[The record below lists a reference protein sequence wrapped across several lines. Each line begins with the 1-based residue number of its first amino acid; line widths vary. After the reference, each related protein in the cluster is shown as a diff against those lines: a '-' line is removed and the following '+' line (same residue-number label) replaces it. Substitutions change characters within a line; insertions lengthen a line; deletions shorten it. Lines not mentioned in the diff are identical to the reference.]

1 MTNDIQTGYRVL
13 ARKYR
18 PDRFSE
24 LIGQEALVRTL
35 GNALSLGRLAHAF
48 VLTGVRGVGKT
59 STARLLARGLNCI
72 GADGTGDATLEPCG
86 TCEPCVAIAASR
98 HVDVLEVDAAS
109 HTGVDDA
116 RDIIEGVGYR
126 PVSARYK
133 IYIIDEVHMMS
144 KSAFNALLKTLEEPP
159 DNVKFIFAT
168 TEIRKVP
175 VTILSRCQRFDL
187 RRVDSDVLAA
197 HLASI
202 CTHESIDADPEALN
216 VISRAAEGSVRDA
229 LSLLDQAAAMTADQ
243 ISADNI
249 AAMLGRP
256 GRADS
261 IAMLDAAMSGDAAGA
276 LDALASAH
284 TNGAEP
290 EMAIADLMDLI
301 HRASLIAAGGSAD
314 SLLEAER
321 TPVTALA
328 DMGIARLGRAWQM
341 LLKGHAEITTAPQ
354 PMAAAEMLLIRLAHL
369 ANMPTPAD
377 IIGKLGRGADA
388 VPATAPQSPPPK
400 NPAAKNPGQKD
411 PGQKNPGPQDA
422 TPENTAQETPGPPP
436 VASDIQPAPAG
447 MSAAGGAAV
456 AQPEPEP
463 EPAPEPAP
471 DISPEDQTA
480 DHNTEQLADPSS
492 PVGETGPTLNSLQDV
507 AALAESHDEA
517 LLAARIRTFVRPVRL
532 QPNLLEIA
540 LADGAPDTLAGDIAR
555 NLSQWTGQRWMVS
568 LAEGKGGQTIAEA
581 RTAARNAQKDEI
593 AATPTVRA
601 VMDVFPGAKIEDI
614 RPIETDM
621 PSDAESDAPSNED
634 H

>member
-1 MTNDIQTGYRVL
+1 MSYEVL
-13 ARKYR
+13 ARKLR
-18 PDRFSE
+18 PSGFS
-24 LIGQEALVRTL
+24 ALVGQDHVVR
-35 GNALSLGRLAHAF
+35 ALTHALDHDRLHHAYLF
-48 VLTGVRGVGKT
+48 TGTRGVGKT
-59 STARLLARGLNCI
+59 TIARILAKSLNCER
-72 GADGTGDATLEPCG
+72 GVSSTPCG
-86 TCEPCVAIAASR
+86 ECSICVEVKKNRFI
-98 HVDVLEVDAAS
+98 DLIEVDAAS
-109 HTGVDDA
+109 RTGVDDT
-116 RDIIEGVGYR
+116 RDLLENAQYMPTRG
-126 PVSARYK
+126 RYK
-133 IYIIDEVHMMS
+133 VYLIDEVHMLS
-144 KSAFNALLKTLEEPP
+144 IASFNALLKTLEEPP

-187 RRVDSDVLAA
+187 RRVDSDVLTT

-202 CTHESIDADPEALN
+202 CTHESINADPEALS

-256 GRADS
+256 GRTDS

-321 TPVTALA
+321 APVTALA

-377 IIGKLGRGADA
+377 IIGKLGRGEDA
-388 VPATAPQSPPPK
+388 APTAAAKPASTPAAESPAPENAAQVGAPSDTPPP
-400 NPAAKNPGQKD
+400 
-411 PGQKNPGPQDA
+411 
-422 TPENTAQETPGPPP
+422 
-436 VASDIQPAPAG
+436 PAG
-447 MSAAGGAAV
+447 MSAAAGNAV
-456 AQPEPEP
+456 MAQAEPRAEPQPEPRAEPQP
-463 EPAPEPAP
+463 EPRAEPRTEPAP
-471 DISPEDQTA
+471 DMLPEDRTPHFDAGQM
-480 DHNTEQLADPSS
+480 ADPSA
-492 PVGETGPTLNSLQDV
+492 PPPADLTGNTDISLTSLHDV

-568 LAEGKGGQTIAEA
+568 LAEGKGGQTIAEE
-581 RTAARNAQKDEI
+581 RSAARDAQKDEI
-593 AATPTVRA
+593 AATPTVQA
-601 VMDVFPGAKIEDI
+601 VMNVFPGAKIEDI
-614 RPIETDM
+614 RPIETDPIETDM
-621 PSDAESDAPSNED
+621 QSDAESGAPSNED

>member
-24 LIGQEALVRTL
+24 LIGQDALVRTL

-202 CTHESIDADPEALN
+202 CTHESIDADTEALN

-388 VPATAPQSPPPK
+388 APATAPQSPPPK
-400 NPAAKNPGQKD
+400 NPAP
-411 PGQKNPGPQDA
+411 KNPGPQGA

-436 VASDIQPAPAG
+436 VASDIPPAPAG

-456 AQPEPEP
+456 AQP

>member
-1 MTNDIQTGYRVL
+1 MTDDIQTGYRVL

-72 GADGTGDATLEPCG
+72 GPDGKGDATLEPCG
-86 TCEPCVAIAASR
+86 KCEPCVAIAASR

-187 RRVDSDVLAA
+187 QRVDSDVLAA

-202 CTHESIDADPEALN
+202 CTHESINADPEALS

-256 GRADS
+256 GRTDS

-301 HRASLIAAGGSAD
+301 HRSSLIAAGGSAD

-321 TPVTALA
+321 APVTALA
-328 DMGIARLGRAWQM
+328 DIGIARLGRAWQM

-377 IIGKLGRGADA
+377 IIGKLGRGEDA
-388 VPATAPQSPPPK
+388 APTAAAKPASTPAAESPAPENAAQVGAPSDTPPP
-400 NPAAKNPGQKD
+400 
-411 PGQKNPGPQDA
+411 
-422 TPENTAQETPGPPP
+422 
-436 VASDIQPAPAG
+436 PAG
-447 MSAAGGAAV
+447 MSAAAGNAV
-456 AQPEPEP
+456 MAQAEPRAEPQPEPRAEP
-463 EPAPEPAP
+463 RTEPAP
-471 DISPEDQTA
+471 DMLPEDRTPHFDAGQM
-480 DHNTEQLADPSS
+480 ADPSA
-492 PVGETGPTLNSLQDV
+492 PPPADLTGNTDISLTSLHDV

-568 LAEGKGGQTIAEA
+568 LAEGKGGQTIAEE
-581 RTAARNAQKDEI
+581 RSAARDAQKDEI
-593 AATPTVRA
+593 AATPTVQA
-601 VMDVFPGAKIEDI
+601 VMNVFPGAKIEDI

-621 PSDAESDAPSNED
+621 PSDAESGAPSNED

>member
-24 LIGQEALVRTL
+24 LIGQDALVRTL

-202 CTHESIDADPEALN
+202 CTHESIDADTEALN

-388 VPATAPQSPPPK
+388 APATAPQSPPQK
-400 NPAAKNPGQKD
+400 NPAP
-411 PGQKNPGPQDA
+411 KNPGPQGA

-436 VASDIQPAPAG
+436 VASDIPPAPAG

-456 AQPEPEP
+456 AQP

-621 PSDAESDAPSNED
+621 PSDAKSDAPSNED

>member
-1 MTNDIQTGYRVL
+1 MTDDIQTGYRVL

-72 GADGTGDATLEPCG
+72 GPDGTGDATLEPCG
-86 TCEPCVAIAASR
+86 KCEPCVAIAASR

-202 CTHESIDADPEALN
+202 CTHESINADPEALS

-256 GRADS
+256 GRTDS

-321 TPVTALA
+321 APVTALA

-377 IIGKLGRGADA
+377 IIGKLGRGEDA
-388 VPATAPQSPPPK
+388 APTAAAKPASTPAAESPAPENAAQVGAPSDTPPP
-400 NPAAKNPGQKD
+400 
-411 PGQKNPGPQDA
+411 
-422 TPENTAQETPGPPP
+422 
-436 VASDIQPAPAG
+436 PAG
-447 MSAAGGAAV
+447 MSAAAGNAV
-456 AQPEPEP
+456 MAKAEPR
-463 EPAPEPAP
+463 AEPAP
-471 DISPEDQTA
+471 DMLPEDRTPHFDAGQM
-480 DHNTEQLADPSS
+480 ADPSA
-492 PVGETGPTLNSLQDV
+492 PPPADLTGNTDISLTSLHDV

-568 LAEGKGGQTIAEA
+568 LAEGKGGQTIAEE
-581 RTAARNAQKDEI
+581 RSAARDAQKDEI
-593 AATPTVRA
+593 AATPTVQA
-601 VMDVFPGAKIEDI
+601 VMNVFPGAKIEDI

-621 PSDAESDAPSNED
+621 PSDAESGAPSNED

>member
-249 AAMLGRP
+249 AAMLGQP

-388 VPATAPQSPPPK
+388 APATAPQSPPPK
-400 NPAAKNPGQKD
+400 NPAPKNPAPKD

-436 VASDIQPAPAG
+436 VASDIPPAPAG

-463 EPAPEPAP
+463 EP

>member
-377 IIGKLGRGADA
+377 IIGKLGRGADVA
-388 VPATAPQSPPPK
+388 PATAPQSPPPV
-400 NPAAKNPGQKD
+400 
-411 PGQKNPGPQDA
+411 
-422 TPENTAQETPGPPP
+422 E
-436 VASDIQPAPAG
+436 SDIPPAPAG

-456 AQPEPEP
+456 AQ
-463 EPAPEPAP
+463 PEPAP

>member
-1 MTNDIQTGYRVL
+1 MNDDIQTGYRVL

-72 GADGTGDATLEPCG
+72 GPDGTGDATLEPCG
-86 TCEPCVAIAASR
+86 KCEPCVAIAASR

-187 RRVDSDVLAA
+187 RRVDSDVLTT

-202 CTHESIDADPEALN
+202 CTHESINADPEALS

-256 GRADS
+256 GRTDS

-321 TPVTALA
+321 APVTALA

-377 IIGKLGRGADA
+377 IIGKLGRGEDA
-388 VPATAPQSPPPK
+388 APTAAAKPASTPAAESPAPENAAQVGAPSDTPPP
-400 NPAAKNPGQKD
+400 
-411 PGQKNPGPQDA
+411 
-422 TPENTAQETPGPPP
+422 
-436 VASDIQPAPAG
+436 PAG
-447 MSAAGGAAV
+447 MSAAAGNAV
-456 AQPEPEP
+456 MAQAEPRAEP
-463 EPAPEPAP
+463 RTEPAP
-471 DISPEDQTA
+471 DMLPEDRTPHFDAGQM
-480 DHNTEQLADPSS
+480 ADPSA
-492 PVGETGPTLNSLQDV
+492 PPPADLTGNTDISLTSLHDV

-568 LAEGKGGQTIAEA
+568 LAEGKGGQTIAEE
-581 RTAARNAQKDEI
+581 RSAARDAQKDEI
-593 AATPTVRA
+593 AATPTVQA
-601 VMDVFPGAKIEDI
+601 VMNVFPGAKIEDI
-614 RPIETDM
+614 RPIETDPIETDM
-621 PSDAESDAPSNED
+621 QSDAESGAPSNED

>member
-24 LIGQEALVRTL
+24 LIGQDALVRTL

-86 TCEPCVAIAASR
+86 TCEPCMAIAASR

-249 AAMLGRP
+249 AAMLGQP

-388 VPATAPQSPPPK
+388 APATAPQSPPQK
-400 NPAAKNPGQKD
+400 NPAP
-411 PGQKNPGPQDA
+411 KNPGPQGA

-436 VASDIQPAPAG
+436 VASDIPPAPAG

-456 AQPEPEP
+456 AQP

>member
-1 MTNDIQTGYRVL
+1 MTDDIQTGYRVL

-72 GADGTGDATLEPCG
+72 GPDGTGDATLEPCG
-86 TCEPCVAIAASR
+86 KCEPCVAIAASR

-187 RRVDSDVLAA
+187 RRVDSDVLTT

-202 CTHESIDADPEALN
+202 CTHESINADPEALS

-256 GRADS
+256 GRTDS

-321 TPVTALA
+321 APVTALA

-377 IIGKLGRGADA
+377 IIGKLGRGEDA
-388 VPATAPQSPPPK
+388 APTAAAKPASTPAAESPAPENAAQVGAPSDTPPP
-400 NPAAKNPGQKD
+400 
-411 PGQKNPGPQDA
+411 
-422 TPENTAQETPGPPP
+422 
-436 VASDIQPAPAG
+436 PAG
-447 MSAAGGAAV
+447 MSAAAGNAV
-456 AQPEPEP
+456 MAQAEPRAEPQPEPRAEP
-463 EPAPEPAP
+463 RTEPAP
-471 DISPEDQTA
+471 DMLPEDRTPHFDAGQM
-480 DHNTEQLADPSS
+480 ADPSA
-492 PVGETGPTLNSLQDV
+492 PPPADLTGNTDISLTSLHDV

-568 LAEGKGGQTIAEA
+568 LAEGKGGQTIAEE
-581 RTAARNAQKDEI
+581 RSAARDAQKDEI
-593 AATPTVRA
+593 AATPTVQA
-601 VMDVFPGAKIEDI
+601 VMNVFPGAKIEDI

-621 PSDAESDAPSNED
+621 QSDAESGAPSNED

>member
-1 MTNDIQTGYRVL
+1 MNDDIQTGYRVL

-72 GADGTGDATLEPCG
+72 GPDGTGDATLEPCG
-86 TCEPCVAIAASR
+86 KCEPCVAIAASR

-187 RRVDSDVLAA
+187 RRVDSDVLTT

-202 CTHESIDADPEALN
+202 CTHESINADPEALS

-256 GRADS
+256 GRTDS

-321 TPVTALA
+321 APVTALA

-377 IIGKLGRGADA
+377 IIGKLGRGEDA
-388 VPATAPQSPPPK
+388 APTAAAKPASTPAAESPAPENAAQVGAPSDTPPP
-400 NPAAKNPGQKD
+400 
-411 PGQKNPGPQDA
+411 
-422 TPENTAQETPGPPP
+422 
-436 VASDIQPAPAG
+436 PAG
-447 MSAAGGAAV
+447 MSAAAGNAV
-456 AQPEPEP
+456 MAQAEPR
-463 EPAPEPAP
+463 AEPAP
-471 DISPEDQTA
+471 DMLPEDRTPHFDAGQM
-480 DHNTEQLADPSS
+480 ADPSA
-492 PVGETGPTLNSLQDV
+492 PPPADLTGNTDISLTSLHDV

-568 LAEGKGGQTIAEA
+568 LAEGKGGQTIAEE
-581 RTAARNAQKDEI
+581 RSAARDAQKDEI
-593 AATPTVRA
+593 AATPTVQA
-601 VMDVFPGAKIEDI
+601 VMNVFPGAKIEDI
-614 RPIETDM
+614 RPIETDPIETDM
-621 PSDAESDAPSNED
+621 QSDAESGAPSNED

>member
-24 LIGQEALVRTL
+24 LIGQDALVRTL

-249 AAMLGRP
+249 AAMLGQP

-388 VPATAPQSPPPK
+388 APATAPQSPPP
-400 NPAAKNPGQKD
+400 
-411 PGQKNPGPQDA
+411 KNPGPQDA

-436 VASDIQPAPAG
+436 VASDIPPAPAG

-463 EPAPEPAP
+463 EP

-480 DHNTEQLADPSS
+480 GHNTEQLADPSS

>member
-1 MTNDIQTGYRVL
+1 MTDDIQTGYRVL

-72 GADGTGDATLEPCG
+72 GPDGTGDATLEPCG
-86 TCEPCVAIAASR
+86 KCEPCVAIAASR

-202 CTHESIDADPEALN
+202 CTHESINADPEALS

-256 GRADS
+256 GLTDS
-261 IAMLDAAMSGDAAGA
+261 IVMLDAAMSGDAAGA

-321 TPVTALA
+321 APVTALA

-377 IIGKLGRGADA
+377 IIGKLGRGEDA
-388 VPATAPQSPPPK
+388 VPTAAAKPASTPAAESPAPENAAQVGAPSDTPPP
-400 NPAAKNPGQKD
+400 
-411 PGQKNPGPQDA
+411 
-422 TPENTAQETPGPPP
+422 
-436 VASDIQPAPAG
+436 PAG
-447 MSAAGGAAV
+447 MSAAAGNAV
-456 AQPEPEP
+456 MAQAEPRAEPQPEPW
-463 EPAPEPAP
+463 AKTAP
-471 DISPEDQTA
+471 DMLPEDRTPHFDAGQM
-480 DHNTEQLADPSS
+480 ADPSA
-492 PVGETGPTLNSLQDV
+492 PPPADLTGNTDISLTSLHDV

-568 LAEGKGGQTIAEA
+568 LAEGKGGQTIAEE
-581 RTAARNAQKDEI
+581 RSAARDAQKDEI
-593 AATPTVRA
+593 AATPTVQA
-601 VMDVFPGAKIEDI
+601 VMNVFPGAKIEDI

-621 PSDAESDAPSNED
+621 PSDAESGAPSNED

>member
-159 DNVKFIFAT
+159 DNVKFTFAT

-388 VPATAPQSPPPK
+388 APATAPQSPAPK
-400 NPAAKNPGQKD
+400 NPAPKKPAPKD
-411 PGQKNPGPQDA
+411 PGPQDA
-422 TPENTAQETPGPPP
+422 TLENTAQETPGPPP
-436 VASDIQPAPAG
+436 VASDIPPAPAG

-463 EPAPEPAP
+463 EP

-480 DHNTEQLADPSS
+480 GHNTEQLADPSS

-614 RPIETDM
+614 RPIEIDM

>member
-24 LIGQEALVRTL
+24 LIGQDALVRTL

-388 VPATAPQSPPPK
+388 APATAPQSPPPK
-400 NPAAKNPGQKD
+400 NPAP
-411 PGQKNPGPQDA
+411 KNPGPQGA

-436 VASDIQPAPAG
+436 VASDIPPAPAG

-456 AQPEPEP
+456 AQP

>member
-1 MTNDIQTGYRVL
+1 MTDDIQTGYRVL

-72 GADGTGDATLEPCG
+72 GPDGTGDATLEPCG
-86 TCEPCVAIAASR
+86 KCEPCVAIAASR

-202 CTHESIDADPEALN
+202 CTHESINADPEALS

-256 GRADS
+256 GRTDS

-321 TPVTALA
+321 APVTALA

-341 LLKGHAEITTAPQ
+341 LLKGHAEITNAPQ

-377 IIGKLGRGADA
+377 IIGKLGRGEDA
-388 VPATAPQSPPPK
+388 ASTAAAKPASTPAAESPAPENAAQVGAPSDTPPP
-400 NPAAKNPGQKD
+400 PA
-411 PGQKNPGPQDA
+411 
-422 TPENTAQETPGPPP
+422 
-436 VASDIQPAPAG
+436 S
-447 MSAAGGAAV
+447 MSAAAGNAV
-456 AQPEPEP
+456 MAQAEPR
-463 EPAPEPAP
+463 ADPAP
-471 DISPEDQTA
+471 DMLPEDRTPHFDAGQM
-480 DHNTEQLADPSS
+480 ADPSA
-492 PVGETGPTLNSLQDV
+492 PPPADRTGNTDISLTSLHDV

-540 LADGAPDTLAGDIAR
+540 LADGAPDTIAGDIAR

-568 LAEGKGGQTIAEA
+568 LAEGKGGQTIAEE
-581 RTAARNAQKDEI
+581 RSAARDAQKDEI
-593 AATPTVRA
+593 AATPTVQA
-601 VMDVFPGAKIEDI
+601 VMNVFPGAKIEDI
-614 RPIETDM
+614 RPIETDPIETDM
-621 PSDAESDAPSNED
+621 PSDAESGAPSNED

>member
-1 MTNDIQTGYRVL
+1 MNDDIQTGYRVL

-72 GADGTGDATLEPCG
+72 GPDGTGDATLEPCG
-86 TCEPCVAIAASR
+86 KCEPCVAIAASR

-202 CTHESIDADPEALN
+202 CTHESINADPEALS

-256 GRADS
+256 GRTDS

-321 TPVTALA
+321 APVTALA

-377 IIGKLGRGADA
+377 IIGKLGRGEDA
-388 VPATAPQSPPPK
+388 APTAAAKPASTPAAESPAPENAAQVGAPSDTPPP
-400 NPAAKNPGQKD
+400 
-411 PGQKNPGPQDA
+411 
-422 TPENTAQETPGPPP
+422 
-436 VASDIQPAPAG
+436 PAG
-447 MSAAGGAAV
+447 MSAAAGNAV
-456 AQPEPEP
+456 MAQAEPRT
-463 EPAPEPAP
+463 EPAP
-471 DISPEDQTA
+471 DMLPEDRTPHFDAGQM
-480 DHNTEQLADPSS
+480 ADPSA
-492 PVGETGPTLNSLQDV
+492 PPPADLTGNTDISLTSLHDV

-568 LAEGKGGQTIAEA
+568 LAEGKGGQTIAEE
-581 RTAARNAQKDEI
+581 RSAARDAQKDEI
-593 AATPTVRA
+593 AATPTVQA
-601 VMDVFPGAKIEDI
+601 VMNVFPGAKIEDI
-614 RPIETDM
+614 RPIETDPIETDM
-621 PSDAESDAPSNED
+621 QSDAESGAPSNED

>member
-388 VPATAPQSPPPK
+388 APATAPQSPPP
-400 NPAAKNPGQKD
+400 
-411 PGQKNPGPQDA
+411 KNPGPQDA

-436 VASDIQPAPAG
+436 VASDIPPAPAG

-463 EPAPEPAP
+463 EP

-480 DHNTEQLADPSS
+480 GHNTEQLADPSS

-555 NLSQWTGQRWMVS
+555 NLSQWTCQRWMVS

>member
-1 MTNDIQTGYRVL
+1 MTDDIHTGYRVL

-72 GADGTGDATLEPCG
+72 GPDGTGDATLEPCG
-86 TCEPCVAIAASR
+86 KCEPCVAIAASR

-202 CTHESIDADPEALN
+202 CTHESINADPEALS

-256 GRADS
+256 GRTDS

-321 TPVTALA
+321 APVTALA

-354 PMAAAEMLLIRLAHL
+354 PIAAAEMLLIRLAHL

-377 IIGKLGRGADA
+377 IIGKLGRGEDA
-388 VPATAPQSPPPK
+388 APTAAAKPASTPAAESPAPENAAQVGAPSDTPPP
-400 NPAAKNPGQKD
+400 PA
-411 PGQKNPGPQDA
+411 
-422 TPENTAQETPGPPP
+422 
-436 VASDIQPAPAG
+436 S
-447 MSAAGGAAV
+447 MSAAAGNAV
-456 AQPEPEP
+456 MAQAEPR
-463 EPAPEPAP
+463 AEPAP
-471 DISPEDQTA
+471 DMLPEDRTPHFDAGQM
-480 DHNTEQLADPSS
+480 ADPSA
-492 PVGETGPTLNSLQDV
+492 PPPADLTGNTDISLTSLHDV

-568 LAEGKGGQTIAEA
+568 LAEGKGGQTIAEE
-581 RTAARNAQKDEI
+581 RSAARDAQKDEI
-593 AATPTVRA
+593 AATPTVQA
-601 VMDVFPGAKIEDI
+601 VMNVFPGAKIEDI

-621 PSDAESDAPSNED
+621 PSDAESGAPSNED

>member
-1 MTNDIQTGYRVL
+1 MNDDIQTGYRVL

-72 GADGTGDATLEPCG
+72 GPDGTGDATLEPCG
-86 TCEPCVAIAASR
+86 KCEPCVAIAASR

-202 CTHESIDADPEALN
+202 CTHESINADPEALS

-256 GRADS
+256 GRTDS

-321 TPVTALA
+321 APVTALA

-377 IIGKLGRGADA
+377 IIGKLGRGEDA
-388 VPATAPQSPPPK
+388 APTAAAKPASTPAAESPAPENAAQVGAPSDTPPP
-400 NPAAKNPGQKD
+400 
-411 PGQKNPGPQDA
+411 
-422 TPENTAQETPGPPP
+422 
-436 VASDIQPAPAG
+436 PAG
-447 MSAAGGAAV
+447 MSAAAGNAV
-456 AQPEPEP
+456 MAQAEPRAEP
-463 EPAPEPAP
+463 RTEPAP
-471 DISPEDQTA
+471 DMLPEDRTPHFDAGQM
-480 DHNTEQLADPSS
+480 ADPSA
-492 PVGETGPTLNSLQDV
+492 PPPADLTGNTDISLTSLHDV

-568 LAEGKGGQTIAEA
+568 LAEGKGGQTIAEE
-581 RTAARNAQKDEI
+581 RSAARDAQKDEI
-593 AATPTVRA
+593 AATPTVQA
-601 VMDVFPGAKIEDI
+601 VMNVFPGAKIEDI
-614 RPIETDM
+614 RPIETDPIETDM
-621 PSDAESDAPSNED
+621 QSDAESGAPSNED

>member
-24 LIGQEALVRTL
+24 LIGQDALVRTL

-388 VPATAPQSPPPK
+388 APATAPQSPPPK
-400 NPAAKNPGQKD
+400 NPAP
-411 PGQKNPGPQDA
+411 KNPGPQGA

-436 VASDIQPAPAG
+436 VASDIPPAPAG
-447 MSAAGGAAV
+447 MSGAGGAAV
-456 AQPEPEP
+456 AQP

-492 PVGETGPTLNSLQDV
+492 PVGEMGPTLNSLQDV

-621 PSDAESDAPSNED
+621 PSDAKSDAPSNED

>member
-1 MTNDIQTGYRVL
+1 MTDDIQTGYRVL

-72 GADGTGDATLEPCG
+72 GPDGTGDATLEPCG
-86 TCEPCVAIAASR
+86 KCEPCVAIAASR

-202 CTHESIDADPEALN
+202 CTHESINADPEALN

-256 GRADS
+256 GRTDS

-321 TPVTALA
+321 APVTALA

-377 IIGKLGRGADA
+377 IIGKLGRGENAA
-388 VPATAPQSPPPK
+388 PTVAAKPTSTPAAESPAPENAAQVGAPSDTPPP
-400 NPAAKNPGQKD
+400 
-411 PGQKNPGPQDA
+411 
-422 TPENTAQETPGPPP
+422 
-436 VASDIQPAPAG
+436 PAG
-447 MSAAGGAAV
+447 MSAAAGNAV
-456 AQPEPEP
+456 MAQAEPRAEPQPEPRAEP
-463 EPAPEPAP
+463 SP
-471 DISPEDQTA
+471 DMLPEDRTPHFDAGQM
-480 DHNTEQLADPSS
+480 ADPSA
-492 PVGETGPTLNSLQDV
+492 PPPADLTGNTDISLTSLHDV

-568 LAEGKGGQTIAEA
+568 LAEGKGGQTIAEERSA
-581 RTAARNAQKDEI
+581 TRDAQKDDI
-593 AATPTVRA
+593 ADTPTVQA
-601 VMDVFPGAKIEDI
+601 VMNVFPGAKIEDI

-621 PSDAESDAPSNED
+621 PSDAEPDAPSNED

>member
-388 VPATAPQSPPPK
+388 ALATAPQ
-400 NPAAKNPGQKD
+400 NPGQQ
-411 PGQKNPGPQDA
+411 GA

-456 AQPEPEP
+456 AQPEP
-463 EPAPEPAP
+463 AP

-480 DHNTEQLADPSS
+480 DHNTEQLVDPSS
-492 PVGETGPTLNSLQDV
+492 PPGETGPTLNSLQDV

>member
-24 LIGQEALVRTL
+24 LIGQDALVRTL

-388 VPATAPQSPPPK
+388 APATAPQSPPQK
-400 NPAAKNPGQKD
+400 NPAP
-411 PGQKNPGPQDA
+411 KNPGPQGA

-436 VASDIQPAPAG
+436 VASDIPPAPAG

-456 AQPEPEP
+456 AQP

-555 NLSQWTGQRWMVS
+555 NLNQWTGQRWMVS

>member
-1 MTNDIQTGYRVL
+1 MTDDIQTGYRVL

-72 GADGTGDATLEPCG
+72 GPDGTGDATLEPCG
-86 TCEPCVAIAASR
+86 KCEPCVAIAASR

-168 TEIRKVP
+168 TEIHKVP

-202 CTHESIDADPEALN
+202 CTHESINADPEALS

-256 GRADS
+256 GRTDS

-321 TPVTALA
+321 APVTALA
-328 DMGIARLGRAWQM
+328 DKGIARLGRAWQM

-377 IIGKLGRGADA
+377 IIGKLGRGEDA
-388 VPATAPQSPPPK
+388 APTAAAKPAST
-400 NPAAKNPGQKD
+400 PAAESP
-411 PGQKNPGPQDA
+411 A
-422 TPENTAQETPGPPP
+422 PENAAQVGAPLDTPHP
-436 VASDIQPAPAG
+436 PAG
-447 MSAAGGAAV
+447 MSAAAGNAV
-456 AQPEPEP
+456 MAQAEPR
-463 EPAPEPAP
+463 AEPAP
-471 DISPEDQTA
+471 DMLPEDRTPHFDAGQM
-480 DHNTEQLADPSS
+480 ADPS
-492 PVGETGPTLNSLQDV
+492 PPPPADLTGNADISLTSLHDV

-568 LAEGKGGQTIAEA
+568 LAEGKGGQTIAEERSA
-581 RTAARNAQKDEI
+581 DRDAQKDEI
-593 AATPTVRA
+593 AATATVQA
-601 VMDVFPGAKIEDI
+601 VMNVFPGAKIEDI

-621 PSDAESDAPSNED
+621 PSDAESGAPSNED

>member
-388 VPATAPQSPPPK
+388 APATAPQSPPPK
-400 NPAAKNPGQKD
+400 NP
-411 PGQKNPGPQDA
+411 GPQGA

-436 VASDIQPAPAG
+436 VASDIPPAPAG

-456 AQPEPEP
+456 AQP

>member
-1 MTNDIQTGYRVL
+1 MTDDIQTGYRVL

-72 GADGTGDATLEPCG
+72 GPDGTGDATLEPCG
-86 TCEPCVAIAASR
+86 KCEPCVAIAASR

-168 TEIRKVP
+168 TEIHKVP

-202 CTHESIDADPEALN
+202 CRHESINADPEALS

-256 GRADS
+256 GRTDS

-321 TPVTALA
+321 APVTALA

-377 IIGKLGRGADA
+377 IIGKLGRGEDA
-388 VPATAPQSPPPK
+388 APTAAAKPASTPAAESPAPENAAQVGAPSDTPPP
-400 NPAAKNPGQKD
+400 
-411 PGQKNPGPQDA
+411 
-422 TPENTAQETPGPPP
+422 
-436 VASDIQPAPAG
+436 PAG
-447 MSAAGGAAV
+447 MSAAAGNAV
-456 AQPEPEP
+456 MAQAEPR
-463 EPAPEPAP
+463 AEPAP
-471 DISPEDQTA
+471 DMLPEDRTPHFDAGQM
-480 DHNTEQLADPSS
+480 ADPSA
-492 PVGETGPTLNSLQDV
+492 PPPADLTGNTDISLTSLHDV

-568 LAEGKGGQTIAEA
+568 LAEGKGGQTIAEE
-581 RTAARNAQKDEI
+581 RSAARDAKKDEI
-593 AATPTVRA
+593 AATPTVQA
-601 VMDVFPGAKIEDI
+601 VMNVFPGAKIEDI

-621 PSDAESDAPSNED
+621 PSDAESGAPSNED

>member
-1 MTNDIQTGYRVL
+1 MTDDIQTGYRVL

-72 GADGTGDATLEPCG
+72 GPDGTGDATLEPCG
-86 TCEPCVAIAASR
+86 KCEPCVAIAASR

-202 CTHESIDADPEALN
+202 CTHESINADPEALS

-256 GRADS
+256 GRTDS

-321 TPVTALA
+321 APVTALA

-341 LLKGHAEITTAPQ
+341 LLKGHAEITNAPQ

-377 IIGKLGRGADA
+377 IIGKLGRGEDA
-388 VPATAPQSPPPK
+388 APTAAAKPASTPAAESPAPENAAQVGAPSDTPPP
-400 NPAAKNPGQKD
+400 
-411 PGQKNPGPQDA
+411 
-422 TPENTAQETPGPPP
+422 
-436 VASDIQPAPAG
+436 PAG
-447 MSAAGGAAV
+447 MSAAAGNAV
-456 AQPEPEP
+456 MAQAEPRAEPQPEPR
-463 EPAPEPAP
+463 AEPAP
-471 DISPEDQTA
+471 DMLPEDRTPHFDAGQM
-480 DHNTEQLADPSS
+480 ADPSA
-492 PVGETGPTLNSLQDV
+492 PPPADLTGNTDISLTSLHDV

-555 NLSQWTGQRWMVS
+555 NLSQWTGQRWMVR
-568 LAEGKGGQTIAEA
+568 LAEGKGGQTIAEE
-581 RTAARNAQKDEI
+581 RSAARDAQKDEI
-593 AATPTVRA
+593 AATPTVQA
-601 VMDVFPGAKIEDI
+601 VMNVFPGAKIEDI
-614 RPIETDM
+614 RPIETDPIETDM
-621 PSDAESDAPSNED
+621 QSDAESGAPSNED

>member
-24 LIGQEALVRTL
+24 LIGQDALVRTL

-388 VPATAPQSPPPK
+388 APATAPQSPPQK
-400 NPAAKNPGQKD
+400 NPAP
-411 PGQKNPGPQDA
+411 KNPGPQGA

-436 VASDIQPAPAG
+436 VASDIPPAPAG

-456 AQPEPEP
+456 AQPEP

-540 LADGAPDTLAGDIAR
+540 LADGAPETLAGDIAR

>member
-72 GADGTGDATLEPCG
+72 GADGTDDATLEPCG
-86 TCEPCVAIAASR
+86 TCEPCMAIAASR

-388 VPATAPQSPPPK
+388 APATAPQSPPPK
-400 NPAAKNPGQKD
+400 NPAPKNPAPKD
-411 PGQKNPGPQDA
+411 PGPQDA
-422 TPENTAQETPGPPP
+422 TPENTAQETLGPPP
-436 VASDIQPAPAG
+436 VASDIPPAPAG

-463 EPAPEPAP
+463 EP

-480 DHNTEQLADPSS
+480 GHNTEQLADPSS

-621 PSDAESDAPSNED
+621 PSDAKSDAPSNED

>member
-1 MTNDIQTGYRVL
+1 MTDDIQTGYRVL

-72 GADGTGDATLEPCG
+72 GPDGTGDATLEPCG
-86 TCEPCVAIAASR
+86 KCEPCVAIAASR

-202 CTHESIDADPEALN
+202 CTHESINADPEALS

-256 GRADS
+256 GRTDS

-321 TPVTALA
+321 APVTALA

-377 IIGKLGRGADA
+377 IIGKLGRGEDA
-388 VPATAPQSPPPK
+388 APTAAAKPASTPAAESPAPENAAQVGAPSDTPPP
-400 NPAAKNPGQKD
+400 
-411 PGQKNPGPQDA
+411 
-422 TPENTAQETPGPPP
+422 
-436 VASDIQPAPAG
+436 PAG
-447 MSAAGGAAV
+447 MSAAAGNAV
-456 AQPEPEP
+456 MAQAEPRAEPQPEPR
-463 EPAPEPAP
+463 AEPAP
-471 DISPEDQTA
+471 DMLPEDRTPHFDAGQM
-480 DHNTEQLADPSS
+480 ADPSA
-492 PVGETGPTLNSLQDV
+492 PPPADLTGNTDISLTSLHDIV
-507 AALAESHDEA
+507 ALAESHDEA

-568 LAEGKGGQTIAEA
+568 LAEGKGGQTIAEE
-581 RTAARNAQKDEI
+581 RSAARDAQKDEI
-593 AATPTVRA
+593 AATPTVQA
-601 VMDVFPGAKIEDI
+601 VMNVFPGAKIEDI

-621 PSDAESDAPSNED
+621 PSDAESGAPSNED

>member
-1 MTNDIQTGYRVL
+1 MNDDIQTGYRVL

-72 GADGTGDATLEPCG
+72 GPDGTGDATLEPCG
-86 TCEPCVAIAASR
+86 KCEPCVAIAASR

-187 RRVDSDVLAA
+187 RRVDSDVLTT

-202 CTHESIDADPEALN
+202 CTHESINADPEALS

-256 GRADS
+256 GRTDS

-388 VPATAPQSPPPK
+388 APATAPQSPPPK
-400 NPAAKNPGQKD
+400 NPA
-411 PGQKNPGPQDA
+411 QKNPGPQGA

-436 VASDIQPAPAG
+436 VASDIPPAPAG

-456 AQPEPEP
+456 AQP

>member
-1 MTNDIQTGYRVL
+1 MNDDIQTGYRVL

-72 GADGTGDATLEPCG
+72 GPDGTGDATLEPCG
-86 TCEPCVAIAASR
+86 KCEPCVAIAASR

-159 DNVKFIFAT
+159 ANVKFIFAT

-202 CTHESIDADPEALN
+202 CAHESINADPEALS

-256 GRADS
+256 GRTDS

-321 TPVTALA
+321 APVTALA

-377 IIGKLGRGADA
+377 IIGKLGRGEDA
-388 VPATAPQSPPPK
+388 APTAAAKPASTPAAESPAPANAALVGAPSDTPPP
-400 NPAAKNPGQKD
+400 
-411 PGQKNPGPQDA
+411 
-422 TPENTAQETPGPPP
+422 
-436 VASDIQPAPAG
+436 PAG
-447 MSAAGGAAV
+447 MSAAAGNAV
-456 AQPEPEP
+456 MAHAEPRAEP
-463 EPAPEPAP
+463 RAEPAP
-471 DISPEDQTA
+471 DMLPEDRTPHFDAGQM
-480 DHNTEQLADPSS
+480 ADPSA
-492 PVGETGPTLNSLQDV
+492 PPPADLTGNTDISLTSLHDV
-507 AALAESHDEA
+507 AALSESHDEA

-568 LAEGKGGQTIAEA
+568 LAEGKGGQTIAEE
-581 RTAARNAQKDEI
+581 RSAARDAQKDEI
-593 AATPTVRA
+593 AATPTVQA
-601 VMDVFPGAKIEDI
+601 VMNVFPGAKIEDI

-621 PSDAESDAPSNED
+621 PSDAESGAPSNED

>member
-1 MTNDIQTGYRVL
+1 MTDDIHTGYRVL

-18 PDRFSE
+18 PERFSE

-72 GADGTGDATLEPCG
+72 GPDGTGDATLEPCG
-86 TCEPCVAIAASR
+86 KCEPCVAIAASR

-202 CTHESIDADPEALN
+202 CTHESINADPEALS

-256 GRADS
+256 GRTDS

-321 TPVTALA
+321 APVTALA

-341 LLKGHAEITTAPQ
+341 LLKGHAEITTAPL

-377 IIGKLGRGADA
+377 IIGKLGRGEDA
-388 VPATAPQSPPPK
+388 APTAAAKPASTPTAESPAPENAARVGAPSDTPPP
-400 NPAAKNPGQKD
+400 PA
-411 PGQKNPGPQDA
+411 
-422 TPENTAQETPGPPP
+422 
-436 VASDIQPAPAG
+436 S
-447 MSAAGGAAV
+447 MSAAAGNAV
-456 AQPEPEP
+456 MAQAEPR
-463 EPAPEPAP
+463 AEPAP
-471 DISPEDQTA
+471 DMLPEDRTPHFDAGQM
-480 DHNTEQLADPSS
+480 ADPSA
-492 PVGETGPTLNSLQDV
+492 PPPADLTGNTDISLTSLHDV

-568 LAEGKGGQTIAEA
+568 LAEGKGGQTIAEE
-581 RTAARNAQKDEI
+581 RSAARDAQKDEI
-593 AATPTVRA
+593 AATPTVQA
-601 VMDVFPGAKIEDI
+601 VMNVFPGAKIEDI

-621 PSDAESDAPSNED
+621 PSDAESGAPSNED

>member
-1 MTNDIQTGYRVL
+1 MTDDIQTGYRVL

-72 GADGTGDATLEPCG
+72 GPDGTGDATLEPCG
-86 TCEPCVAIAASR
+86 KCEPCVAIAASR

-202 CTHESIDADPEALN
+202 CTHESINADPEALS

-256 GRADS
+256 GRTDS

-321 TPVTALA
+321 APVTALA

-377 IIGKLGRGADA
+377 IIGKLGRGEDA
-388 VPATAPQSPPPK
+388 APTAAAKPASTPAAESPAPENAAQVGAPSDTPPP
-400 NPAAKNPGQKD
+400 
-411 PGQKNPGPQDA
+411 
-422 TPENTAQETPGPPP
+422 
-436 VASDIQPAPAG
+436 PAG
-447 MSAAGGAAV
+447 MSAAAGNAV
-456 AQPEPEP
+456 MAQAEPR
-463 EPAPEPAP
+463 AEPAP
-471 DISPEDQTA
+471 DMLPEDRTPHFDAGQM
-480 DHNTEQLADPSS
+480 ADPSA
-492 PVGETGPTLNSLQDV
+492 PPPADLTGNTDISLTSLHDV

-568 LAEGKGGQTIAEA
+568 LAEGKGGQTIAEE
-581 RTAARNAQKDEI
+581 RSAARDAQKDEI
-593 AATPTVRA
+593 AATPTVQA
-601 VMDVFPGAKIEDI
+601 VMNVFPGAKIEDI

-621 PSDAESDAPSNED
+621 PSDAESGAPSNED